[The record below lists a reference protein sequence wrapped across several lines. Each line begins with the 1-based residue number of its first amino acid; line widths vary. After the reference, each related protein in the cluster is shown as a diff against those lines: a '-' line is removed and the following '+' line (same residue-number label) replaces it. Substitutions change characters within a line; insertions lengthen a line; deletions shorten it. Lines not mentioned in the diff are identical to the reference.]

1 MAEAKWKV
9 REFEKAETGTGF
21 AYNSTYVMPTD
32 NPYHRKVVSEKRLQ
46 TYFLKFARCVTALCD
61 SVILRWLGT
70 KRYATICPSI
80 FVVYYN
86 ELNCIYCIYEIIF
99 LPL

>member
-32 NPYHRKVVSEKRLQ
+32 NPYHRKGL
-46 TYFLKFARCVTALCD
+46 
-61 SVILRWLGT
+61 
-70 KRYATICPSI
+70 
-80 FVVYYN
+80 
-86 ELNCIYCIYEIIF
+86 
-99 LPL
+99 